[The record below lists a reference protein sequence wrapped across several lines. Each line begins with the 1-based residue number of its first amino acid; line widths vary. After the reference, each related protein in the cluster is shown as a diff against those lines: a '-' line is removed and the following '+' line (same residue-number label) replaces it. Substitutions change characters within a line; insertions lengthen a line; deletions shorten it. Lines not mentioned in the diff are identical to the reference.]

1 MEYCGGGSITDV
13 CQISERPLTEDQ
25 ISLIC
30 RETLKGLDYLHKQ
43 HKLHRDVKGGN
54 ILLTEKGEVKLADFG
69 VAAQIANTWAKRNTF
84 VGTPYWMAPEVI
96 LENKYD
102 GKADVW
108 SLGITAI
115 EMAEGVPP
123 LADIHPMRVLFK
135 IPQDPPPKLKE
146 REKWSDA
153 FHDFL
158 AKCLVKDPATRPTA
172 EAMLNHAFLKCKK
185 DKAILAELVDEC
197 SQIIESRG
205 YRMDGPEA
213 DEEEGQEYGSVV
225 VHSTVH
231 SGLSSTGS
239 GTVVRN
245 SYTYQEP
252 YGENLSGTLVVTEE
266 GDNEEPYFLR
276 RIREAHGRSENKS
289 EKLKSE
295 EAGGTVRK
303 IAPPSISAS
312 FTNDDGTVRLKKSL
326 MSESPLGT
334 TVRKSFRETTQIG
347 VGGTST
353 EDHLHAILRLGST
366 ISLPFISLSQIP
378 AQEFMSHDRHTT
390 SSALESLGSM
400 EVDDTDFTSF
410 PVDLRN
416 LVQSYSHH
424 QARVEQE
431 PMQPKDF
438 EAEARTAADLGMVI
452 KTIFKL

>member
-1 MEYCGGGSITDV
+1 MNPSGPGHQGLLDLSEGDPTELFELIEQLGKGSYGQVFKARNKKTAMIVAVKTILLDGDDTCEDVQKEVRILKTCDHQNIVKYYGSYLKDDILWICMEYCGGGSITDV

-213 DEEEGQEYGSVV
+213 DEEEGQEYGS
-225 VHSTVH
+225 
-231 SGLSSTGS
+231 G
-239 GTVVRN
+239 N
-245 SYTYQEP
+245 
-252 YGENLSGTLVVTEE
+252 VTA
-266 GDNEEPYFLR
+266 LR
-276 RIREAHGRSENKS
+276 RDGLGHGHVYSE
-289 EKLKSE
+289 L
-295 EAGGTVRK
+295 
-303 IAPPSISAS
+303 
-312 FTNDDGTVRLKKSL
+312 
-326 MSESPLGT
+326 SPL
-334 TVRKSFRETTQIG
+334 FDICCC
-347 VGGTST
+347 
-353 EDHLHAILRLGST
+353 
-366 ISLPFISLSQIP
+366 
-378 AQEFMSHDRHTT
+378 
-390 SSALESLGSM
+390 GSM
-400 EVDDTDFTSF
+400 LVD
-410 PVDLRN
+410 
-416 LVQSYSHH
+416 YS
-424 QARVEQE
+424 
-431 PMQPKDF
+431 
-438 EAEARTAADLGMVI
+438 
-452 KTIFKL
+452 